1 MSNLVELAQQ
11 LGGTIGAIDHAR
23 DQAAVA
29 LEMITG
35 LPVDP
40 PPPPEPSV
48 VMTAYSQKDPR
59 WRNIVFAGGK
69 TLGAAGCYVTCVA
82 MIASLAGYEDTP
94 PEVAAKLREVGAFTG
109 ALLSYPQRIPEAYP
123 LLRYD
128 DTHDWSDHRVT
139 QDDLAIVQDE
149 LNVGPVIMEVDFV
162 PRTSKRDQ
170 HFVVAEMFTM
180 DGDLVI
186 TDAID
191 SADTRLLER
200 YAVEDD
206 DYTLNRWI
214 YGLRLL
220 RVAEA

>member
-82 MIASLAGYEDTP
+82 MIASLAGYE
-94 PEVAAKLREVGAFTG
+94 
-109 ALLSYPQRIPEAYP
+109 LSLI
-123 LLRYD
+123 
-128 DTHDWSDHRVT
+128 H
-139 QDDLAIVQDE
+139 I
-149 LNVGPVIMEVDFV
+149 
-162 PRTSKRDQ
+162 
-170 HFVVAEMFTM
+170 
-180 DGDLVI
+180 
-186 TDAID
+186 
-191 SADTRLLER
+191 
-200 YAVEDD
+200 
-206 DYTLNRWI
+206 
-214 YGLRLL
+214 
-220 RVAEA
+220 